1 MADITTIVSGSLPEI
16 SRHSILSEQTMNS
29 ISSVHGEV
37 YVLRL
42 LMEKVNELIKEV
54 NILKNQ

>member
-16 SRHSILSEQTMNS
+16 SRQSILFEQPMNS

-37 YVLRL
+37 YVIRL
-42 LMEKVNELIKEV
+42 LIQKVNELVEEV
-54 NILKNQ
+54 NTLKNQ